1 MMLLGQEAP
10 INDHGMVAPTDE
22 AQVEAKDQQQTS
34 LHATLRQLE
43 VNLRQLQSLEQTSL
57 HATLRQL
64 EQTSL
69 YATSLAQPQALP
81 GGTPRVQGALPMS
94 QAPSPP
100 TSWGALP
107 WPRGQPPCPW
117 TQWAPPKD
125 ENLTINLSVELT
137 NNHTHTLSNLKFEL
151 YRRKKDSVYML
162 CVSIRVLKVSL

>member
-22 AQVEAKDQQQTS
+22 AQVEAKDQQ
-34 LHATLRQLE
+34 
-43 VNLRQLQSLEQTSL
+43 QTSL

-107 WPRGQPPCPW
+107 
-117 TQWAPPKD
+117 
-125 ENLTINLSVELT
+125 
-137 NNHTHTLSNLKFEL
+137 
-151 YRRKKDSVYML
+151 
-162 CVSIRVLKVSL
+162 